1 MIKQSAFAALIALAT
16 LASAPAA
23 KADSFNLTIGID
35 GPVTTIGSW
44 DRGYGGWDRPTY
56 DLISPRKVVRILYR
70 RGFDEVSIVR
80 KRGPNYVA
88 EAIGPRGNR
97 VRVVVDGRTADIVGI
112 RVIGWA
118 HDRPRGDGWD
128 GRPGRGSWDARP
140 GRDGWDGSHL

>member
-1 MIKQSAFAALIALAT
+1 MIKQSAIAALIALAT
-16 LASAPAA
+16 LAGAPAA

-44 DRGYGGWDRPTY
+44 ERGYGGWDRGHGGWDRPSY

-80 KRGPNYVA
+80 QRGPNYIA

-97 VRVVVDGRTADIVGI
+97 VRVVVDARTADIVGI

-118 HDRPRGDGWD
+118 HDRPRGYGWD
-128 GRPGRGSWDARP
+128 GRQ
-140 GRDGWDGSHL
+140 GRDGWDGSRL